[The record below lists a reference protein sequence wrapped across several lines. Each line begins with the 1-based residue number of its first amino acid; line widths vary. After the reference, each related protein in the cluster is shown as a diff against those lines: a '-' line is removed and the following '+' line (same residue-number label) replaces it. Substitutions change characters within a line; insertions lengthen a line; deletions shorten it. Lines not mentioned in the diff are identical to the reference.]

1 MFIPVARYLRFRE
14 VLAILNH
21 HLRPSLHVGLLV
33 FIQCLSKLYLMH
45 LKKSILLSTQSGSS
59 LCWHCLLNQ
68 QRATQATGPQRIR
81 PRLQNHSQQ
90 TYATVAPDDDPRLR
104 WPEQSDPRR
113 LPTPYQ
119 IFNQQPDEAYSKR
132 RFYELVKIYHPDR
145 NSANVNER
153 GALEEI
159 TARYR
164 LVIAANAIL
173 SSPERRSAYDRLG
186 AGWSHYREDS
196 DMNGKK
202 RHGRKY
208 STYDRWREEYA
219 IKWGSWSTD
228 GDPMYNATWED
239 WERWYE
245 RQRDPEGYAR
255 RHSWNAA
262 FFSSRGPQSA
272 VFANNYVFLS
282 VIALF
287 AALGGIG
294 QATRMNQL
302 QENRQS
308 RIKAV
313 NEQVGRDLLD
323 VRNDARDSVASAGSK
338 KDRIRRWV
346 QQREGYGQGEPDGR
360 MARVSEQDFCGSEM
374 IKDKDEVP
382 FWKRPPEEWER

>member
-1 MFIPVARYLRFRE
+1 MY
-14 VLAILNH
+14 
-21 HLRPSLHVGLLV
+21 
-33 FIQCLSKLYLMH
+33 
-45 LKKSILLSTQSGSS
+45 LKKSILLSTQPGSS
-59 LCWHCLLNQ
+59 LCWHCFLNQ
-68 QRATQATGPQRIR
+68 QRASQATVPHRK
-81 PRLQNHSQQ
+81 RLDLRNHSQR
-90 TYATVAPDDDPRLR
+90 TYATTAPDGDPHLQ

-119 IFNQQPDEAYSKR
+119 IFNQKPHEAYSKR

-145 NSANVNER
+145 NNANVKESD
-153 GALEEI
+153 ALEEI

-164 LVIAANAIL
+164 LIIAANDIL
-173 SSPERRSAYDRLG
+173 SDPERRSAYDRLG

-196 DMNGKK
+196 DISGEKW
-202 RHGRKY
+202 RGRKY
-208 STYDRWREEYA
+208 SAYHRWKVEYA
-219 IKWGSWSTD
+219 TKWGERSTD

-282 VIALF
+282 VIALL

-323 VRNDARDSVASAGSK
+323 VRNDARDSAASAISK
-338 KDRIRRWV
+338 EDRIRRWV

-360 MARVSEQDFCGSEM
+360 MARVSEHDFCGSEM
-374 IKDKDEVP
+374 IKDRDEVP